1 MPEIIYSNCVQNTE
15 RKFEFGIADVFLLC
29 YNKSEC
35 CCRVGVLA
43 MPSFYRGETKLIRR
57 RFISTRLLE
66 PGMVIDQSLMDKAGR
81 VLIARK
87 TTLDEFLIKEL
98 VKLVNGVYIREGE
111 EEPEDLEAS
120 VEALEVIRK
129 VQKEDKAKVRLSES
143 VKQRVAEGVQF
154 LYADTGSS
162 AFTDTANNIAD
173 DLMRAIAENDAIAMN
188 IDALKISDEYT
199 FKHSVDV
206 ATMAMIVAKKMDL
219 PEEDIRNIGVAG
231 LLHDVGKPMIPTE
244 ILNKPARLTEEE
256 FEIMKQHSVYGYRIL
271 QEKEGISKDI
281 LMGVLQHHE
290 KINGKGYPMEVS
302 DKQICLYARILS
314 IVDIYDALVTERS
327 YKKAFSQR
335 DAVEMIMSMTE
346 ELDFNVMKSFLGSI
360 ILYPVGSTV
369 SLSNGE
375 RARVVENSP
384 GYPLRPKVVALKT
397 GKIYDL
403 SEDIRCANIIIE

>member
-1 MPEIIYSNCVQNTE
+1 M
-15 RKFEFGIADVFLLC
+15 
-29 YNKSEC
+29 
-35 CCRVGVLA
+35 
-43 MPSFYRGETKLIRR
+43 IRR

-98 VKLVNGVYIREGE
+98 AKLVTGVYIREGE
-111 EEPEDLEAS
+111 EEPEDLETS
-120 VEALEVIRK
+120 LEAMEVIQK
-129 VQKEDKAKVRLSES
+129 LQKEDKAKVRLSES

-154 LYADTGSS
+154 LYTDTENS
-162 AFTDTANNIAD
+162 AFTDTANDIAD
-173 DLMRAIAENDAIAMN
+173 DLMKAIAENDAIAMN
-188 IDALKISDEYT
+188 VDALKISDEYT

-206 ATMAMIVAKKMDL
+206 ATMAMIVAKKMEL
-219 PEEDIRNIGVAG
+219 PEQDIRDIGVAG
-231 LLHDVGKPMIPTE
+231 LLHDVGKSKIPGE
-244 ILNKPARLTEEE
+244 VLNKPARLTEEE
-256 FEIMKQHSVYGYRIL
+256 FEIMKQHSVFGYRIL
-271 QEKEGISKDI
+271 LEKGGLSKEI

-302 DKQICLYARILS
+302 DKQISLYARILS
-314 IVDIYDALVTERS
+314 VVDIYDALVTERP

-346 ELDFNVMKSFLGSI
+346 ELDFRVMKSFLGSV
-360 ILYPVGSTV
+360 ILYPVGSVV

-397 GKIYDL
+397 GKVYDL
-403 SEDIRCANIIIE
+403 SEDIRCASIIIE